1 MQARL
6 EVTGMTSI
14 KLPLWVRFLLLIG
27 VAASAAGAG
36 LLAYRYYSRP
46 VMLTVAV
53 GSIDGEAAKAMSAM
67 AGELVSTNAPV
78 RLKVVDSGTA
88 LEAANAFSAG
98 KVDLAVVRGDLGD
111 LSQARAVVV
120 VSHMVVLIIAPPG
133 SPIDSI
139 DNLKGRSVGVVGGVA
154 NAKIVDVLTKEY
166 NLASAKVVFKNLA
179 LTDARQA
186 IQSKQVSALLFV
198 IPLAEKY
205 LSLVRGFF
213 QLDHKK
219 VPVLIPIESAG
230 AIAENE
236 RAFESFDVPKGT
248 LRGSPP
254 VPDDDLTTLRTSL
267 YLVAQKRLG
276 ADLVTSLTQAIMSAR
291 RNLLREQP
299 IFAQITAPSTD
310 QDAYLPL
317 HPGAAAV
324 YNSTTQSF
332 MDEYGNWIYL
342 TPMILGGIATVLA
355 AAWKF
360 LGIAPFA
367 NDGPLDTLYALVRR
381 IRKADTES
389 ELGNIEDEIDR
400 ILKAERAKSAGGDES
415 AVDDATLTVAAH
427 RLESLIHDRR
437 TLIATG
443 PAVASAAKA
452 THREVATS
460 RRYRDWRN
468 HRMDDQ

>member
-1 MQARL
+1 
-6 EVTGMTSI
+6 MTSI
-14 KLPLWVRFLLLIG
+14 KLPLWLRFLLLIG

-78 RLKVVDSGTA
+78 RLKVIDSGTA

-154 NAKIVDVLTKEY
+154 NAKIVDALTKEY

-186 IQSKQVSALLFV
+186 IQSRQVSALLVV

-219 VPVLIPIESAG
+219 APVLIPIDSAG
-230 AIAENE
+230 AIAESE

-254 VPDDDLTTLRTSL
+254 VPEDDLTTLRTSL
-267 YLVAQKRLG
+267 YLVAQKKLG
-276 ADLVTSLTQAIMSAR
+276 TDLVTSLTQAIMSAR
-291 RNLLREQP
+291 RNLLRDQP

-342 TPMILGGIATVLA
+342 TPMVLGGAATMLA
-355 AAWKF
+355 AGWKF
-360 LGIAPFA
+360 LGIGNPQAPE
-367 NDGPLDTLYALVRR
+367 GPLDSLYALARR
-381 IRKADTES
+381 IRKVES
-389 ELGNIEDEIDR
+389 EAELSDIEDEIDN
-400 ILKAERAKSAGGDES
+400 ILKAQRDRAASGDES
-415 AVDDATLTVAAH
+415 AVDTTTLNIAAH
-427 RLESLIHDRR
+427 RLEGLIHDRR
-437 TLIATG
+437 GILRQKPTVH
-443 PAVASAAKA
+443 PA
-452 THREVATS
+452 
-460 RRYRDWRN
+460 
-468 HRMDDQ
+468 

>member
-1 MQARL
+1 M
-6 EVTGMTSI
+6 SI
-14 KLPLWVRFLLLIG
+14 KLPLWLRFFLLIG
-27 VAASAAGAG
+27 VAVFAAGAG
-36 LLAYRYYSRP
+36 LLAYRYYTRP
-46 VMLTVAV
+46 VTLTVAV

-67 AGELVSTNAPV
+67 ASEFVSTNAPV
-78 RLKVVDSGTA
+78 RLKVIDSGTA
-88 LEAANAFSAG
+88 LEAAAAFSAG
-98 KVDLAVVRGDLGD
+98 KVDLAVVRGDVGD
-111 LSQARAVVV
+111 LSQAQAVVV

-133 SPIDSI
+133 SSIDSM
-139 DNLKGRSVGVVGGVA
+139 DNLKGRTVGVVGGVA
-154 NAKIVDVLTKEY
+154 NAKIVDALTKEY
-166 NLASAKVVFKNLA
+166 DLASAKVVFKNLA
-179 LTDARQA
+179 LTDVRQA
-186 IQSKQVSALLFV
+186 IQSKQVSALLV
-198 IPLAEKY
+198 TIPLAEKY

-219 VPVLIPIESAG
+219 VPVLIPIESAA
-230 AIAENE
+230 AIAEAE

-254 VPDDDLTTLRTSL
+254 VPEDDLTTLRTSL
-267 YLVAQKRLG
+267 YLVAQKKLG
-276 ADLVTSLTQAIMSAR
+276 TDLVTSLTQAIMSAR

-342 TPMILGGIATVLA
+342 TPMVLGGAATMLA

-360 LGIAPFA
+360 LGIGNRATE
-367 NDGPLDTLYALVRR
+367 GPLDSLYALARR
-381 IRKADTES
+381 IRKVDTEA
-389 ELGNIEDEIDR
+389 ELSDIEEEIDG

-415 AVDDATLTVAAH
+415 AVDDATLNVAAH

-437 TLIATG
+437 TLIAKR

-452 THREVATS
+452 TQ
-460 RRYRDWRN
+460 Y
-468 HRMDDQ
+468 

>member
-1 MQARL
+1 
-6 EVTGMTSI
+6 MTSI
-14 KLPLWVRFLLLIG
+14 KLPLWLRFLLLIG
-27 VAASAAGAG
+27 VAASSAGAG

-46 VMLTVAV
+46 IMLTVAV

-133 SPIDSI
+133 SPIDNI
-139 DNLKGRSVGVVGGVA
+139 ENLKGHSVGVVGGVA

-186 IQSKQVSALLFV
+186 IQSKQVSALLVV

-213 QLDHKK
+213 QLDHKQ

-230 AIAENE
+230 AIAEIE

-276 ADLVTSLTQAIMSAR
+276 SDLVTSLTLAIMSAR
-291 RNLLREQP
+291 RNLMREQP

-324 YNSTTQSF
+324 YNATTQSF

-342 TPMILGGIATVLA
+342 TPMVLGGLVSILA
-355 AAWKF
+355 AGWKF
-360 LGIAPFA
+360 LGLGQTKVPG
-367 NDGPLDTLYALVRR
+367 GPLDTLYALGRR
-381 IRKADTES
+381 IRKADS
-389 ELGNIEDEIDR
+389 AIELLEIEEAIDDVLSTQR
-400 ILKAERAKSAGGDES
+400 FKSARGDEN
-415 AVDDATLTVAAH
+415 AVDNITVNVAAH
-427 RLESLIHDRR
+427 RLETLVHDRR
-437 TLIATG
+437 IFLTTRSG
-443 PAVASAAKA
+443 TPSRPKAV
-452 THREVATS
+452 
-460 RRYRDWRN
+460 
-468 HRMDDQ
+468 